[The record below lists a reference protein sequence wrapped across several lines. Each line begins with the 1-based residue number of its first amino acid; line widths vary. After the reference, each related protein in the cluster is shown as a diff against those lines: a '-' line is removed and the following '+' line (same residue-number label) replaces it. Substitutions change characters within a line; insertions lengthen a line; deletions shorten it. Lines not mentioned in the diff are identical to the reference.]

1 MISIYFNMTSSY
13 TIHPQNL
20 LGEVMKIGYAR
31 VSTADQHFRM
41 QEDALKSAGCEEI
54 YTDVISGVKSQ
65 RPGLDKALSYAR
77 EGDTIV
83 VWKLDRLGRSIQHL
97 IQTITSLIDKKIGFK
112 SLQENIDTS
121 TSGGKLIF
129 HIFSALAE
137 FERDL
142 IQERTQ
148 AGLKAA
154 RARGKMGGRPPL
166 LDNRQINRMIEMYD
180 EQKNTVAEICKIY
193 NISRPSFYNYL
204 NNRRRELAKNS
215 RD

>member
-1 MISIYFNMTSSY
+1 
-13 TIHPQNL
+13 
-20 LGEVMKIGYAR
+20 MKIGYAR
-31 VSTADQHFRM
+31 VSTADQHLRM

-54 YTDVISGVKSQ
+54 YSDVISGVKSQ
-65 RPGLDKALSYAR
+65 RPGLDKALNYAR

-97 IQTITSLIDKKIGFK
+97 IQTITSLIEKKIGFK

-154 RARGKMGGRPPL
+154 RVRGKMGGRPPL
-166 LDNRQINRMIEMYD
+166 LDTRQINRMIEMYD
-180 EQKNTVAEICKIY
+180 EQKNTVTEICKIY

-204 NNRRRELAKNS
+204 NNRRLELAKQNS
-215 RD
+215 D

>member
-1 MISIYFNMTSSY
+1 
-13 TIHPQNL
+13 
-20 LGEVMKIGYAR
+20 MKVGYAR
-31 VSTADQHFRM
+31 VSTAEQYLRM

-54 YTDVISGVKSQ
+54 YTDVISGVKSH
-65 RPGLDKALSYAR
+65 RPGLDEALNYLR
-77 EGDTIV
+77 EGDTLV

-97 IQTITSLIDKKIGFK
+97 IHTITYLLDKKIGFK

-166 LDNRQINRMIEMYD
+166 LDNRQINRMVEMYD
-180 EQKNTVAEICKIY
+180 EQKNTVGEICKIY

-204 NNRRRELAKNS
+204 KNKKIELARTS
-215 RD
+215 IS

>member
-1 MISIYFNMTSSY
+1 M
-13 TIHPQNL
+13 
-20 LGEVMKIGYAR
+20 
-31 VSTADQHFRM
+31 
-41 QEDALKSAGCEEI
+41 
-54 YTDVISGVKSQ
+54 
-65 RPGLDKALSYAR
+65 
-77 EGDTIV
+77 

-97 IQTITSLIDKKIGFK
+97 IQTVTTCRIRKSVFK
-112 SLQENIDTS
+112 SLQENIDTA

-142 IQERTQ
+142 IHERTE

-193 NISRPSFYNYL
+193 SISRPSFYNYL
-204 NNRRRELAKNS
+204 RNKKLALAKNS
-215 RD
+215 A

>member
-1 MISIYFNMTSSY
+1 
-13 TIHPQNL
+13 
-20 LGEVMKIGYAR
+20 MKIGYAR
-31 VSTADQHFRM
+31 VSTADQYLRM
-41 QEDALKSAGCEEI
+41 QEDALKGSGCEEI
-54 YTDVISGVKSQ
+54 FTDVASGTKSQ
-65 RPGLDKALSYAR
+65 RPGLDKALEYVR
-77 EGDTIV
+77 EGDTLV

-97 IQTITSLIDKKIGFK
+97 IQLMTSLNEKKIGFK
-112 SLQENIDTS
+112 SLQESIDTP

-129 HIFSALAE
+129 HMFSALAE

-166 LDNRQINRMIEMYD
+166 LDNRQINRMIEMYN

-193 NISRPSFYNYL
+193 DISRPSFYNYL
-204 NNRRRELAKNS
+204 KQRKNALNE
-215 RD
+215 DNK

>member
-1 MISIYFNMTSSY
+1 
-13 TIHPQNL
+13 
-20 LGEVMKIGYAR
+20 MKIGYAR
-31 VSTADQHFRM
+31 VSTPEQQLRM
-41 QEDALKSAGCEEI
+41 QKDALRKAGCEKI
-54 YTDVISGVKSQ
+54 YTDIVSGVKAE
-65 RPGLDKALSYAR
+65 RPGLDKALDHLR
-77 EGDTIV
+77 KGDTLV

-97 IQTITSLIDKKIGFK
+97 IQLIKTLQDQKITFK
-112 SLQENIDTS
+112 SLQENMDTA

-142 IQERTQ
+142 IKERTQ

-166 LDNRQINRMIEMYD
+166 LDTRKIKRMIEMYD
-180 EQKNTVAEICKIY
+180 AQKNTVAEICKIY

-204 NNRRRELAKNS
+204 NKQKRTSVKVE
-215 RD
+215 

>member
-1 MISIYFNMTSSY
+1 M
-13 TIHPQNL
+13 P
-20 LGEVMKIGYAR
+20 GEVMKIGYAR
-31 VSTADQHFRM
+31 VSTADQHLRM
-41 QEDALKSAGCEEI
+41 QQDALKSSGCEEI
-54 YTDVISGVKSQ
+54 YTDVVSGVKTQ
-65 RPGLDKALSYAR
+65 RPGLDKALSYLR
-77 EGDTIV
+77 EGDTLV

-97 IQTITSLIDKKIGFK
+97 IQMVNDLQKKKISFK
-112 SLQENIDTS
+112 SLQENIDTA

-129 HIFSALAE
+129 HLFSALAE

-166 LDNRQINRMIEMYD
+166 LDTRQINRMIEMYD

-204 NNRRRELAKNS
+204 NNRRRELAKLNS
-215 RD
+215 D